1 MANID
6 PHDDSCQIYG
16 RDIFNYVLTRDARYV
31 VTTKDISN
39 DADPK
44 LHDRRES
51 LVDWLMSVAHHHKT
65 SQETFYHTVDILDRY
80 GFLGCGNFRLQGR
93 AKSSIVVHWSGAK

>member
-16 RDIFNYVLTRDARYV
+16 RDIFNYVLIRDARYAL
-31 VTTKDISN
+31 TTKDISN

-80 GFLGCGNFRLQGR
+80 GFLGRVRKF
-93 AKSSIVVHWSGAK
+93 